1 MILKHMMLYEIINTQ
16 NVKNV
21 NLTNIYEDIGS
32 YLNTCH
38 PNFSFLNHFS
48 FNILASKYIV
58 FFYFFF
64 ILFIF
69 SILFECCIVVTPWK
83 QSESSPVVQHHLI
96 KG

>member
-1 MILKHMMLYEIINTQ
+1 MIAYMLYEMHTCLSMYTQ

-48 FNILASKYIV
+48 FNILAN
-58 FFYFFF
+58 
-64 ILFIF
+64 
-69 SILFECCIVVTPWK
+69 T
-83 QSESSPVVQHHLI
+83 
-96 KG
+96 